1 MEAQDSAC
9 ISATQDAELLILTI
23 DNSPNN
29 TLPGRFFGQLYA
41 CFQKADAAEVRAVVI
56 TGQGRSF
63 SKGADLAEL
72 TGSSPMLEEDSV
84 VQANRVFSRISRL
97 KKPVVAA
104 INGACFGGG
113 LELALACHLRV
124 CSEKSM
130 LGLPEVSIGLI
141 PGLGGAWRLAATI
154 GRAKALEMILL
165 GDLISAAK
173 ALELNLVSR
182 IFPRKNFMS
191 HVLNFVRTV
200 LAVPPEAVTEV
211 LELFNQ
217 MDTADEQQLTQA
229 SAAAFCRLAR
239 NKVRGA

>member
-1 MEAQDSAC
+1 MEVADSAC
-9 ISATQDAELLILTI
+9 ISTSFDADILILTI

-29 TLPGRFFGQLYA
+29 TLPGRFFGELYA

-56 TGQGRSF
+56 TGKGRSF

-84 VQANRVFSRISRL
+84 VQANRVFSRICRM

-141 PGLGGAWRLAATI
+141 PGLGGSWRLAAAI

-165 GDLISAAK
+165 GDLVSAAK
-173 ALELNLVSR
+173 AQELNLVSR
-182 IFPRKNFMS
+182 VFPKKNFMG
-191 HVLNFVRTV
+191 HVLNFVRTL
-200 LAVPPEAVTEV
+200 LAVPQEAL
-211 LELFNQ
+211 LETLKLFQQ
-217 MDTADEQQLTQA
+217 MDLADEEPLIRA

-239 NKVRGA
+239 SKVERR